1 MEISVILRL
10 TTFLVL
16 LAMAILDY
24 RTKHVPIGFPF
35 LPIITGVVWAS
46 TLKEQGYYI
55 DLWWLSILTA
65 IVIYNILLVKQKT
78 FKIADAISISASTL
92 TLFTA
97 EMIAF
102 AVLCYLPLVGLAVYA
117 KVKEKKNFE
126 IPYLPIIA
134 GAYLLAVAL
143 L

>member
-16 LAMAILDY
+16 LAMAIFDY
-24 RTKHVPIGFPF
+24 RTKHVPIGFPL

-55 DLWWLSILTA
+55 DLWWVSILTA
-65 IVIYNILLVKQKT
+65 IVIYNILLVKQGS
-78 FKIADAISISASTL
+78 FAIADAISISASTL

-102 AVLCYLPLVGLAVYA
+102 AILCYFPLAGMTMYA
-117 KVKEKKNFE
+117 KVKKKTFE
-126 IPYLPIIA
+126 IPYMPIIA

-143 L
+143 I